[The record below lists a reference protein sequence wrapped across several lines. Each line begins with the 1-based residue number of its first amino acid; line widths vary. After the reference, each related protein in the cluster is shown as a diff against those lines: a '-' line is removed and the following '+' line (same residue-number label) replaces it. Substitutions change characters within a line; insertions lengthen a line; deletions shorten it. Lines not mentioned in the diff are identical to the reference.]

1 MEKKIETKIYLPPD
15 VFEQIDEATKQFRG
29 AGRQVSRSEVITQLL
44 EDGLGVWRREKNTL
58 PRIDATLGVLL
69 DKAEATDKILKSILL
84 TLADGDKAE
93 VERLI
98 ATITGEKVDA

>member
-1 MEKKIETKIYLPPD
+1 MVKKTETKIYLPSE
-15 VFEQIDEATKQFRG
+15 VFDQVEEATKQFRG
-29 AGRQVSRSEVITQLL
+29 AGRQVSRSEVITQLV

-69 DKAEATDKILKSILL
+69 DRVEATDKILRSILL

-98 ATITGEKVDA
+98 ATVTGSEAA